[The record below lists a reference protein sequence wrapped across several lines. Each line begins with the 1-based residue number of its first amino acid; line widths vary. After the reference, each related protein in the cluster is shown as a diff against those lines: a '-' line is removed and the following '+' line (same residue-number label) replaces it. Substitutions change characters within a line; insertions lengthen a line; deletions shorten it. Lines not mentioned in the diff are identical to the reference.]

1 MKIKLLIIGIMLILV
16 GSLTLLVFSQQA
28 ETECLRLYKK
38 IHENN
43 KTPEMQLA
51 ESEIIQLQKLLILK
65 YVEKNCPQFTDLDFM
80 YKAYTGNNLEK

>member
-43 KTPEMQLA
+43 KIPEMQLA
-51 ESEIIQLQKLLILK
+51 ESEIIQLQKLLILE

-80 YKAYTGNNLEK
+80 YKSYTGNNLEK